1 MLGPTTIVSP
11 IFILSGNNH
20 PPHGNRISARRS
32 RDYPMFSVPLL
43 LRPPNLPA
51 DIQAIGWKAQVRLCQ
66 RFRRLSAAGKPQP
79 KVNTAIAR
87 ELVGYAWDIARR
99 VPVAAMA

>member
-1 MLGPTTIVSP
+1 MLVEAGWCYRLP
-11 IFILSGNNH
+11 
-20 PPHGNRISARRS
+20 AREER
-32 RDYPMFSVPLL
+32 RYRERVA
-43 LRPPNLPA
+43 NLPE

-66 RFRRLSAAGKPQP
+66 RFRRLSAGGKPQP

-99 VPVAAMA
+99 LEPTATA